1 MTHRSVSASFTIK
14 WSVHD
19 SWSELY
25 VGIRRVVYSL
35 LPADI
40 ASQTP
45 EDSALCQLGLVGAS
59 NLVEVALFKLL
70 QPFAASGAGGLTPK
84 KLENAGYAEMLEYL
98 EKVTGKPLHRDEQ
111 PFKSTETLR
120 KRRNATIHKSSA
132 IATVPMVRAAL
143 FSAVEGCR
151 RIYLHAGIMFPYESF
166 LAKYPIPSES
176 WFSDVPLP

>member
-1 MTHRSVSASFTIK
+1 MWERF
-14 WSVHD
+14 
-19 SWSELY
+19 
-25 VGIRRVVYSL
+25 
-35 LPADI
+35 
-40 ASQTP
+40 
-45 EDSALCQLGLVGAS
+45 LGTFR
-59 NLVEVALFKLL
+59 ER
-70 QPFAASGAGGLTPK
+70 AARLAAGLTPSQK
-84 KLENAGYAEMLEYL
+84 IAAAVLAGAVCLGLLFAAFFSGRGEFTALARHQDGGELRRMALKLENAGYAEMLEYL

-151 RIYLHAGIMFPYESF
+151 HTYLHAGIMFPYESF
-166 LAKYPIPSES
+166 LAEYPIPSES